1 MTAQPP
7 TAATPPPR
15 PQTIS
20 QVSTTF
26 LFLNLGILFI
36 LCLLM
41 VAWLRPLLI
50 DRGVEATASTL
61 YALSAGALIFTILS
75 RGTKAG
81 LLRDHREGVAHTH
94 AGRYEQAIQSFQKSD
109 EFLSAS
115 RWVDD
120 LRWLVCLDSSAISYR
135 EMARFN
141 IGFCRLQMGD
151 TAGAQAEWAKLLA
164 EFPQSRLK
172 DEIDKDIAQ
181 LEGRKPAA

>member
-7 TAATPPPR
+7 PAASPPR

-26 LFLNLGILFI
+26 LLLNLAVLVV
-36 LCLLM
+36 LCLVM
-41 VAWLRPLLI
+41 IAWLRPLLVAQ
-50 DRGVEATASTL
+50 GVETTASTL

-81 LLRDHREGVAHTH
+81 LLKDHREGVAHTH
-94 AGRYEQAIQSFQKSD
+94 AGRYQEAIVSFQKSCQ
-109 EFLSAS
+109 FLSGS

-151 TAGAQAEWAKLLA
+151 AAGAQAEWAKLLA

-172 DEIDKDIAQ
+172 DEIAKDIAQ